1 MQESCVFCP
10 DGCAETRDHVPP
22 RSFFPAKLPTSTRL
36 ITVPCCNS
44 CHKVSQAK
52 DAILRNLFIS
62 VRETESSHHV
72 KEGLVGKRDRS
83 FDRNR
88 AEFLRLFRLV
98 QRVEVKTPAGIFL
111 REDFAFNFD
120 VPIVH
125 EFVERACRAVF
136 WEEFRLPYFVGRFG
150 WRKNV
155 DLGDLAYAGLAK
167 FGRVRKVH
175 DVFAYGVTAPKDGTP
190 GWVVLN
196 FYGSLEIFA
205 RVELVETKKANE
217 IDPAPEGG

>member
-1 MQESCVFCP
+1 MKAERCLFCAL
-10 DGCAETRDHVPP
+10 GAAETRDHVPP
-22 RSFFPAKLPTSTRL
+22 RSFFPAKLPPSTRL

-44 CHKVSQAK
+44 CHKVSQAT
-52 DAILRNLFIS
+52 DPILRNLFIS
-62 VRETESSHHV
+62 VSETESSQHV
-72 KEGLVGKRDRS
+72 KEGLAGKRDRS

-88 AEFLRLFRLV
+88 AEFMRLLRLV

-111 REDFAFNFD
+111 RKDLAFNFD

-125 EFVERACRAVF
+125 AFVERTCRAVL
-136 WEEFRLPYFVGRFG
+136 WEEFRLPYFVGTFG
-150 WRKNV
+150 WRMNV
-155 DLGDLAYAGLAK
+155 DLGDLVYAGLAK

-175 DVFAYGVTAPKDGTP
+175 DVFAYGVTVPKDGAP

-205 RVELVETKKANE
+205 RV
-217 IDPAPEGG
+217 DW